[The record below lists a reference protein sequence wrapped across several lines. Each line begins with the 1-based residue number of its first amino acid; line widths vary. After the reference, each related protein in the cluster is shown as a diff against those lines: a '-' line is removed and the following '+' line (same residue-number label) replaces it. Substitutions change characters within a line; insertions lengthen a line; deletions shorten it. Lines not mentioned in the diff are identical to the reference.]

1 MSNEESKA
9 MANNQFFIYHS
20 SLHLKTTLLM
30 KKVFFLAA
38 LLVCSIAA
46 QAQRFALVDM
56 EYILKQIP
64 AYEQANQQMESLS
77 KQWQSEVEAKAQEA
91 KTMYDEYQKNASNLS
106 ATQKTAQENA
116 IIAKE
121 KEAADLRKKYFGPE
135 GEGMKKRQE
144 LITPI
149 QDAIYN
155 AIKDIATQKNYD
167 AVIDRASAQSM
178 IFASPRIDI
187 SNEVL
192 AKLGY
197 SN

>member
-1 MSNEESKA
+1 
-9 MANNQFFIYHS
+9 
-20 SLHLKTTLLM
+20 M
-30 KKVFFLAA
+30 KRLVLSVL
-38 LLVCSIAA
+38 LLVAA
-46 QAQRFALVDM
+46 VGMASAQKFALVDM

-64 AYEQANQQMESLS
+64 SYQQANQQMESLS
-77 KQWQSEVEAKAQEA
+77 KEWQSQIEAKANEA
-91 KTMYDEYQKNASNLS
+91 KKLYEDY
-106 ATQKTAQENA
+106 QKTAGTLAAQKTSKEDA
-116 IIAKE
+116 IVAKE
-121 KEAADLRKKYFGPE
+121 KEAAELRKQYFGPE
-135 GEGMKKRQE
+135 GELMKKRQE
-144 LITPI
+144 LIAPI

-155 AIKDIATQKNYD
+155 AVKAIATQRGYD

>member
-1 MSNEESKA
+1 
-9 MANNQFFIYHS
+9 
-20 SLHLKTTLLM
+20 M

-64 AYEQANQQMESLS
+64 AYEQANQHMESLS

>member
-1 MSNEESKA
+1 M
-9 MANNQFFIYHS
+9 
-20 SLHLKTTLLM
+20 
-30 KKVFFLAA
+30 VFWRMIA
-38 LLVCSIAA
+38 LRFVMNAVC
-46 QAQRFALVDM
+46 V
-56 EYILKQIP
+56 
-64 AYEQANQQMESLS
+64 
-77 KQWQSEVEAKAQEA
+77 
-91 KTMYDEYQKNASNLS
+91 YQDP
-106 ATQKTAQENA
+106 
-116 IIAKE
+116 AKE